1 MGAASSNG
9 PGVRR
14 ASTRRTRP
22 RPPRAGSIPQAGLRA
37 REWKPALPVP
47 RLPMRVH
54 SGVLRHL
61 TSPTVAGAAPDLRLA
76 KAMRAPDSR
85 LNHRNSGSHLRGAH
99 GSRIGWGRLGSLR
112 QSAERSATP
121 RLASPRLQMANLHSL
136 PPPGAGQASASP
148 RAGAVNCRFLLPP
161 GEGAPK
167 GRMRVRGEAA
177 CHVWRACPGCQ
188 HVRHRASSRRYA
200 WALPPYPHPN
210 PSPSGRGASSTHLG
224 LLKISRSWK

>member
-1 MGAASSNG
+1 MGAAGSNG
-9 PGVRR
+9 PDVRR

-76 KAMRAPDSR
+76 KAIHAPDSR

-99 GSRIGWGRLGSLR
+99 GSRIGWGRLGSFR
-112 QSAERSATP
+112 QPAKRSATP
-121 RLASPRLQMANLHSL
+121 RLAPEWRIPNPFSHREPAKR
-136 PPPGAGQASASP
+136 SASP

-177 CHVWRACPGCQ
+177 CHVWSSLPGLPACP
-188 HVRHRASSRRYA
+188 
-200 WALPPYPHPN
+200 PPSFISHMRVGFAPV
-210 PSPSGRGASSTHLG
+210 PSPQPLSQRERG
-224 LLKISRSWK
+224 

>member
-1 MGAASSNG
+1 MGAAGSNR

-76 KAMRAPDSR
+76 KAIHAPDSR

-99 GSRIGWGRLGSLR
+99 GSRIGWGA
-112 QSAERSATP
+112 SAVSGNRPSAAR
-121 RLASPRLQMANLHSL
+121 RLASL
-136 PPPGAGQASASP
+136 PNGESPLPSPPGAGQASVSP
-148 RAGAVNCRFLLPP
+148 RAGAVYCRFLLPP

-177 CHVWRACPGCQ
+177 YHVWSRMPGLPACP
-188 HVRHRASSRRYA
+188 
-200 WALPPYPHPN
+200 PPSFISHIGVGFAPV
-210 PSPSGRGASSTHLG
+210 PSPQPLSQRERG
-224 LLKISRSWK
+224 